1 MTNLIILSISLV
13 TNQQQAVVGESNG
26 KALIASQE
34 TVVQKVDLGYV
45 KGGRPISIGEFSR
58 IIGTPRLTTNAV
70 AFAFA
75 PRPTTAPEVAPTN
88 NHPVARPQPAVRP
101 AENTNSPSF
110 RRKQELLK
118 QTTNAPPQQTK

>member
-34 TVVQKVDLGYV
+34 TVVQKVDLGYL

-75 PRPTTAPEVAPTN
+75 PRSATTPEVAPTN
-88 NHPVARPQPAVRP
+88 KPAAHPQPITHP
-101 AENTNSPSF
+101 ENTNSPF
-110 RRKQELLK
+110 FKRKQAFLK

>member
-1 MTNLIILSISLV
+1 MTNLIILSISLA
-13 TNQQQAVVGESNG
+13 TNQQQAIVGEANG

-34 TVVQKVDLGYV
+34 TVVQKVDLGYI

-75 PRPTTAPEVAPTN
+75 PRPAATTPEVAPTN
-88 NHPVARPQPAVRP
+88 NPVARPQPTPRT
-101 AENTNSPSF
+101 ENTNSPAF

-118 QTTNAPPQQTK
+118 QTTAPPVPQTK

>member
-34 TVVQKVDLGYV
+34 TIVQRVDLGYM
-45 KGGRPISIGEFSR
+45 KGARPISIGEFSR
-58 IIGTPRLTTNAV
+58 IIGQPRLTTNAI
-70 AFAFA
+70 AFAFPPKPVA
-75 PRPTTAPEVAPTN
+75 TEIQNAPTN
-88 NHPVARPQPAVRP
+88 KPLASPQPP
-101 AENTNSPSF
+101 ARTENTNSPAF
-110 RRKQELLK
+110 KRKQELLK

>member
-13 TNQQQAVVGESNG
+13 TNSQQAVVGESNG

-70 AFAFA
+70 AFAFT
-75 PRPTTAPEVAPTN
+75 PRPAATPEVAPTN
-88 NHPVARPQPAVRP
+88 NPIARQQPPVRSS
-101 AENTNSPSF
+101 ENTNSPSF
-110 RRKQELLK
+110 KRKQELLK

>member
-1 MTNLIILSISLV
+1 MTNLIIFSISLV
-13 TNQQQAVVGESNG
+13 TNSQQAVVGESNG

-75 PRPTTAPEVAPTN
+75 PRSATTPEVAPTN
-88 NHPVARPQPAVRP
+88 KPAAHPQPITRP
-101 AENTNSPSF
+101 ENTNSPF
-110 RRKQELLK
+110 FKRKQEFLK